1 MQAYRSKLLIASVA
15 ISCFV
20 GPAQSALHQARTAG
34 MPQRFLALARA
45 ADFLT
50 AKAAFANRA
59 DHVAGSGSSCLALAP
74 GGIATGQT
82 LELNPLLFTLQVRH
96 AGPDSDSS

>member
-50 AKAAFANRA
+50 AKAAFEAAVKRRPTEPIMLRDRA
-59 DHVAGSGSSCLALAP
+59 RVVLRSHPEG
-74 GGIATGQT
+74 
-82 LELNPLLFTLQVRH
+82 
-96 AGPDSDSS
+96 